1 VKDLGSGGDVLRNVR
16 GIVFNQK
23 QKRRRRE
30 YQNINLYFC

>member
-23 QKRRRRE
+23 QKKKKKRISE
-30 YQNINLYFC
+30 Y